1 MEIWL
6 FIMKLNFQ
14 RVNMLKNWAKTNFYE
29 LNCEYHVKE
38 MQDFTRFSMLFLN
51 RIILFQVLDLIWS
64 SYHN

>member
-6 FIMKLNFQ
+6 FIVKLNFQ

-29 LNCEYHVKE
+29 LKCEYHVKE
-38 MQDFTRFSMLFLN
+38 IQDFIRFLMLFLN